1 MTATV
6 AHSTMMKQAFF
17 AALIFVLTGCATTF
31 PTNPTPD
38 ELNEMHELMNECLDE
53 IIPLEKRYSKTCR
66 NVEDALIA
74 YYGSLNA
81 FMDAQKAFYID
92 K

>member
-1 MTATV
+1 
-6 AHSTMMKQAFF
+6 MMMRHAFA
-17 AALIFVLTGCATTF
+17 AALIFVLFGCTTNF
-31 PTNPTPD
+31 PDNPTPD
-38 ELNEMHELMNECLDE
+38 ELDEMHGIMNECLDG
-53 IIPLEKRYSKTCR
+53 IIPLEKSYSRKCR

-81 FMDAQKAFYID
+81 FLDALKVH